1 MTYILLIL
9 MYYDSPFAIQVP
21 MENEK
26 YCNEARNKMI
36 EKGVLFGRS
45 SITCLKVK

>member
-9 MYYDSPFAIQVP
+9 MYSDASFAIQVP

-36 EKGVLFGRS
+36 EKNALFGKIS
-45 SITCLKVK
+45 LTCLKVK